1 MTTARI
7 GRSYFQPLPPQDWQV
22 PREALDSVIAAT
34 YGHCAGTT
42 RNTFPGSLPDSL
54 AGRWSVPDA
63 PDTLTIGERIAWK
76 RRRRGMSQGVLAGL
90 VGRTEDWLSKVENNK
105 IHLDRLSVLRSLADC
120 LDVSVGDLLGEPT
133 MMQWSPDSGTRTVPA
148 LREAL
153 LDYRQLSPFLSTAE
167 DEPVALPVLKSSVDD
182 LWTAYQESQFGYVVN
197 RLPAVLSDA
206 QTAVRNSTGDDRDQ
220 ARQALALTYQA
231 AATLLTKLGETDLA
245 WISAE
250 RGFHLAQD
258 AGNPVVLG
266 SLFRSLTHTL
276 LATGR
281 YADAVRLVEDAANFL
296 EPGLSKATPTYLSVY
311 GTLFLTGSVAASR
324 SDNRAAAQTFLT
336 EADSAARRIGQDANH
351 LWTAFGPTNV
361 AIHRVQAALELGD
374 VQVAMDLAPGVDTS
388 SLPAER
394 RARHAIETARAYNAW
409 NRTDDAMA
417 ALLNAEQFAPEQ
429 IRYHAA
435 SRNLVRTWVRRSRGT
450 PSHQLTGLAR
460 RMQVAE

>member
-1 MTTARI
+1 M
-7 GRSYFQPLPPQDWQV
+7 
-22 PREALDSVIAAT
+22 
-34 YGHCAGTT
+34 
-42 RNTFPGSLPDSL
+42 
-54 AGRWSVPDA
+54 PDA

-105 IHLDRLSVLRSLADC
+105 IHLDRLSVLRAVADA

-133 MMQWSPDSGTRTVPA
+133 MMQWTPDGGTRTVPA

-153 LDYRQLSPFLSTAE
+153 LDYRQLSPFLAST
-167 DEPVALPVLKSSVDD
+167 DEPPTLPALKSSVDD

-197 RLPAVLSDA
+197 RLPDVLSDA
-206 QTAVRNSTGDDRDQ
+206 QAAVRSYTGDERDQ
-220 ARQALALTYQA
+220 ARQSLALTYQA

-258 AGNPVVLG
+258 AGSPVVLG

-281 YADAVRLVEDAANFL
+281 YSDAVRLVEDAATYL
-296 EPGLSKATPTYLSVY
+296 EPGLSTASPTYLSVY

-324 SDNRAAAQTFLT
+324 SDNRVAARTFLT
-336 EADSAARRIGQDANH
+336 EAESAARRVGHDGNH

-374 VQVAMDLAPGVDTS
+374 VQVAIDLAPGVDTS
-388 SLPAER
+388 GLPAER

-409 NRTDDAMA
+409 NRSDDAMA
-417 ALLNAEQFAPEQ
+417 ALLDAERFAPEQ
-429 IRYHAA
+429 IRYHAV
-435 SRNLVRTWVRRSRGT
+435 SRNLVRTWVRRSRGK
-450 PSHQLTGLAR
+450 PSHHLTGLAR